1 MRTRRQFRP
10 VFEFL
15 PGRIAPSAAGLDV
28 TDPMD
33 PSSDPT
39 STTPMV
45 DPIDP
50 SSDPSTDPSSSV
62 PVMGPGSTTPTT
74 DPSGALLC

>member
-15 PGRIAPSAAGLDV
+15 PGRIAPSTVGV
-28 TDPMD
+28 VDPMN
-33 PSSDPT
+33 SS
-39 STTPMV
+39 STPGNTTTII

-50 SSDPSTDPSSSV
+50 SSTPSPDPSSTL
-62 PVMGPGSTTPTT
+62 PVIGPGSTTPTT
-74 DPSGALLC
+74 GPSGALLC

>member
-15 PGRIAPSAAGLDV
+15 PGRIAPSAAMGDV
-28 TDPMD
+28 SYPMD

-62 PVMGPGSTTPTT
+62 PVMGPGSTTPST

>member
-15 PGRIAPSAAGLDV
+15 PGRIAPSAAALDV

-33 PSSDPT
+33 SS
-39 STTPMV
+39 STPGDTTTIV
-45 DPIDP
+45 DPMDG
-50 SSDPSTDPSSSV
+50 SSTPTTDPSSTL
-62 PVMGPGSTTPTT
+62 PTIGPGSTTPTT
-74 DPSGALLC
+74 DSSGALLC